1 MRRHHYFSILPK
13 DSGIKSSR
21 ILKNGINWYYFGAR
35 YYDPAIGR
43 WLERSGSPD
52 SSGLSVDPLAEMY
65 PSLSPFVYCG
75 NNPIVFFDPNGTE
88 VRGDSADIEDAAKKI
103 NEALKDKN
111 IKNASASRKTKE
123 VEKTG
128 LEWLWAIITG
138 GSLTKTVHYL
148 SLDGEGWNKISAS
161 DPLLT
166 SEENSL
172 ATEAFKML
180 REIVNSKEIWK
191 YHFTD
196 VSPDGNS
203 LAIFYGGGF
212 NDGKGNVY
220 VSPLGN
226 LNTQSRNY
234 G

>member
-1 MRRHHYFSILPK
+1 M
-13 DSGIKSSR
+13 
-21 ILKNGINWYYFGAR
+21 
-35 YYDPAIGR
+35 
-43 WLERSGSPD
+43 
-52 SSGLSVDPLAEMY
+52 DPLAEKY

-75 NNPIVFFDPNGTE
+75 NNPIIFFDPNGME

-103 NEALKDKN
+103 NKALKDKN
-111 IKNASASRKTKE
+111 IKNAFASRKTKE

-128 LEWLWAIITG
+128 LEWLWALITG

-148 SLDGEGWNKISAS
+148 SLDGEGWNKISAN
-161 DPLLT
+161 DPLLAA
-166 SEENSL
+166 EENSL

-180 REIVNSKEIWK
+180 REIVNSKGIWK
-191 YHFTD
+191 YHYTD

-212 NDGKGNVY
+212 NDGKGNIY

-234 G
+234 GESSLGIFFHELVGHSHPNSKNASIMNQIFNTNPKSYTIPGHPGMYRTYKSWWEN